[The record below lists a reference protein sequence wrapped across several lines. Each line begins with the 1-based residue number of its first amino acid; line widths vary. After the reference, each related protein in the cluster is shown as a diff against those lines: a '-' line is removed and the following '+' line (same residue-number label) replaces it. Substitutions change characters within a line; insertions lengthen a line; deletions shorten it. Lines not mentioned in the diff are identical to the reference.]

1 MDFSSVNWLAVVVC
15 VVLNVGAGFIW
26 YHPSVFFKT
35 WWTGIG
41 KSEDEVADP
50 NPMLY
55 VWTLLAA
62 FVEAVFVSFLLN
74 TMGSTTIGSGLAAG
88 FMIWL
93 GFVATTNLVNN
104 LFAGRGFKVWAIEAG
119 NHLVYLLLCGAIL
132 SVWR

>member
-1 MDFSSVNWLAVVVC
+1 MDMSSINWLAVVVC

-26 YHPSVFFKT
+26 YHPAVFFKP
-35 WWTGIG
+35 WWKGIG

-62 FVEAVFVSFLLN
+62 FVEAVFVSFLLS
-74 TMGSTTIGSGLAAG
+74 TMGSTTIASGLTAG

-119 NHLVYLLLCGAIL
+119 NHLVYLLITGAIL

>member
-1 MDFSSVNWLAVVVC
+1 MDMSSVNWLAVVIC

-26 YHPSVFFKT
+26 YHPSVFFKP
-35 WWTGIG
+35 WWQGIG
-41 KSEDEVADP
+41 KSEGEQADP
-50 NPMLY
+50 SPMLY

-62 FVEAVFVSFLLN
+62 FVEAIFVSFLLN
-74 TMGSTTIGSGLAAG
+74 TMGSTTISSGLTAG

-104 LFAGRGFKVWAIEAG
+104 LFAGRDFKVWAIEAG
-119 NHLVYLLLCGAIL
+119 NHLVYLLITGAIL

>member
-1 MDFSSVNWLAVVVC
+1 MDFSSVNWLAVAVC
-15 VVLNVGAGFIW
+15 VVLNVVAGFIW
-26 YHPSVFFKT
+26 YHPAVFFKP
-35 WWTGIG
+35 WWKGIG
-41 KSEDEVADP
+41 KSEDEVAQP

-74 TMGSTTIGSGLAAG
+74 TMGSNTIASGLTAG

-104 LFAGRGFKVWAIEAG
+104 LFAERGFKVWAIEAG
-119 NHLVYLLLCGAIL
+119 NHLVYLLLTGAIL

>member
-26 YHPSVFFKT
+26 YHPAVFFKP
-35 WWTGIG
+35 WWKGIG
-41 KSEDEVADP
+41 KSEDEVAEP

-74 TMGSTTIGSGLAAG
+74 TMGSTTIASGLTAG

-104 LFAGRGFKVWAIEAG
+104 LFAERGFKVWAIEAG
-119 NHLVYLLLCGAIL
+119 NHLVYLLLTGAIL

>member
-1 MDFSSVNWLAVVVC
+1 MDFSSINWLAVVVC
-15 VVLNVGAGFIW
+15 VVLNIGAGFIW
-26 YHPSVFFKT
+26 YHPAVFFKA
-35 WWTGIG
+35 WWKGIG
-41 KSEDEVADP
+41 KSEDEQAQP

-62 FVEAVFVSFLLN
+62 FVEAVFVSFLLSA
-74 TMGSTTIGSGLAAG
+74 MGSNTIVTGLTAG

-119 NHLVYLLLCGAIL
+119 NHLVYLFITGTIL

>member
-26 YHPSVFFKT
+26 YHPAVFFKP
-35 WWTGIG
+35 WWKGIG
-41 KSEDEVADP
+41 KSEDEVAEP
-50 NPMLY
+50 NPILY

-74 TMGSTTIGSGLAAG
+74 TMGSTTIASGLTAG

-104 LFAGRGFKVWAIEAG
+104 LFAERGFKVWAIEAG
-119 NHLVYLLLCGAIL
+119 NHLVYLLLTGAIL

>member
-1 MDFSSVNWLAVVVC
+1 MDMSSINWLAVVVC

-26 YHPSVFFKT
+26 YHPAVFFKP
-35 WWTGIG
+35 WWKGIG
-41 KSEDEVADP
+41 KREDEVADP

-62 FVEAVFVSFLLN
+62 FVEAVFVSFLLSA
-74 TMGSTTIGSGLAAG
+74 MGSNTIASGLVAG

-119 NHLVYLLLCGAIL
+119 NHLVYLLITGAIL